1 MSWTTSWARAKACIL
16 TTQLGSPKAPP
27 LTWGR
32 SRGQKGGAL
41 PLLHAITQPSHAQAL
56 LPRRLASTESIAPDE
71 ISRDAA
77 VSESAGHA
85 QVLPEQ
91 AEGADEDEH
100 THSRRTVG
108 EHVQFVRGNTCPGFR
123 RVWQSRSALH
133 PPPLTHFQICSPRTC
148 VHATSLLRRTADLAA
163 NRWPEPPLPTDLP
176 TPALVISLPHLLLLR
191 PLGSG
196 LFPCFGSM
204 RAPQP

>member
-1 MSWTTSWARAKACIL
+1 MAPGSANVLDDILGEGEGLYFDDSARL
-16 TTQLGSPKAPP
+16 SE
-27 LTWGR
+27 
-32 SRGQKGGAL
+32 GATIDVGEVER
-41 PLLHAITQPSHAQAL
+41 PE
-56 LPRRLASTESIAPDE
+56 RLASTESIAPDE